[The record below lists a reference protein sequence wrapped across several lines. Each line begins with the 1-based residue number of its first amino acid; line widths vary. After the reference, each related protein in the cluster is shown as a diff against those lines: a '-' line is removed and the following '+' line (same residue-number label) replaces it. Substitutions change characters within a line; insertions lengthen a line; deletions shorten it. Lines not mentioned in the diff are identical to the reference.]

1 MHLFF
6 RAFLP
11 ALAGLA
17 LIAAAPAG
25 AVIGGAPVPAG
36 DAVAPQTVIITG
48 GQGFCTG
55 AVLGER
61 LVLTAAHC
69 VDGAGRLGVLI
80 FGPGRVPIINE
91 VADRRVHPAYRRA
104 DWQAR
109 RTAVDLAVIRTTR
122 PIGHGTRPATLAG
135 GALPAAGA
143 PIRLVGF
150 GPVAEG
156 DARSAGVLRSAALT
170 VTGRPS
176 TYQVRLTGPGAQA
189 LGACTGDSGG
199 PVFASEG
206 GRPVVSG
213 IVSWTTGRGSARCG
227 ALTGTVPV
235 APHRRWI
242 EEAVRGLGG
251 S

>member
-1 MHLFF
+1 MQASA
-6 RAFLP
+6 R
-11 ALAGLA
+11 ALAA
-17 LIAAAPAG
+17 LVCLSPAPAV
-25 AVIGGAPVPAG
+25 AVIGGSPVGAG
-36 DAVAPQTVIITG
+36 DPAAAETVMITG
-48 GQGFCTG
+48 NQGFCTG
-55 AVLGER
+55 AVIGER

-69 VDGAGRLGVLI
+69 VDGAGRIAVLT
-80 FGPGRVPIINE
+80 FGSGRQPLINE
-91 VADRRVHPAYRRA
+91 IVGSKLHPEYRRA

-109 RTAVDLAVIRTTR
+109 RTAVDLAVVRTAQ
-122 PIGHGTRPATLAG
+122 PIGNGRRPAGLSASG
-135 GALPAAGA
+135 LPSPGTS
-143 PIRLVGF
+143 IRLVGF
-150 GPVAEG
+150 GPASEG
-156 DARSAGVLRSAALT
+156 DGRSAGTLRAAALA

-176 TYQVRLTGPGAQA
+176 TYQVRLTGPGPSA

-199 PVFASEG
+199 PVYASEG
-206 GRPVVSG
+206 GRAVVSG